1 MRAPQSRRA
10 LRLASALVAAG
21 LCLSVSPQALAA
33 DDSGSAMKLT
43 GAEAET
49 LAAHVALDPNAG
61 AGGTATVSPNSPDSP
76 KPADDGT
83 GTDTGS
89 GSGTDTGSGSGSQL
103 DGASTDADAS
113 AKVTLTAGARLEG
126 VRGMGA
132 TVPVGRNGDYFTFNS
147 MGYVQRHAAD
157 GSEVWAR
164 TSSSFYPEWQVKPT
178 QPWRTEP
185 YPAQILMG
193 YNAVSPFSANSDNG
207 YSTGDLTGDG
217 VPDVVFSAQVGTTPY
232 PRPFTSPGSSLTTGT
247 FVTVLD
253 GKTGK
258 TVWSKLYNRASMVK
272 IVDGTLLVADAP
284 RMSGDS
290 KVPAAATM
298 TLTGIRFSSADG
310 VLTPATTWTYDTGEA
325 RKGNW
330 GDIQDL
336 GKGKVVVSW
345 NLAKA
350 TGVDARGRTLVL
362 DTADGSVTWQTDSM
376 LYSRQLRVDAG
387 RKRIVALDQRDST
400 DAVRYEVA
408 SYDLKTGHRATLETR
423 DNVLPTALTVGDLTA
438 KDGDEY
444 AVAESSLDEDYY
456 VNASTVRVL
465 DGTDPDK
472 LLWSSTVKRDAGNA
486 KDAASV
492 WRLAVADG
500 KLVTSAQDD
509 REINGAGNPGG
520 GRYASLTVYNAK
532 GVVGWQSRGVA
543 AAPMYQDVF
552 SDAAGTH
559 VRIVDQAE
567 NIRTFK
573 LASGKAEDV
582 TPLMGDIAYAKA
594 ADLNKDGRN
603 DVVMAGQSD
612 GVWAY
617 SGPSLVSGKPEKLWQ
632 ATVPGAVHD
641 IETGDVNGDGRPEI
655 VVAADTAVVVL
666 NGRTGKT
673 LATIEGGAGQ
683 YVRSAKLADLDGDGE
698 LDILVPTDALRA
710 YYGDGHALWTYSAPK
725 SAGDVRFT
733 DPSAGD
739 GKVYA
744 AYASLDAYDLD
755 SPVTDAVALDAK
767 NGKVRWDLAP
777 KAPADA
783 VGPVRTA
790 TPNDGILASKEIP
803 YADGHAVVYQWNVT
817 APININGAESLSPRN
832 YFEIR
837 DGRTGE
843 VLHSGYEGGLW
854 THFSYWAEDGAL
866 YEGGTAA
873 FRRYEADGKDSK
885 AGTVAQ
891 SYGGGFMTGPGG
903 RKLLVAGADGGL
915 DLWDPSIFDSPDT
928 WSNSV
933 GGVTLMGARNY
944 LAADLD
950 GDGVD
955 EALSLAGDDN
965 GFDRTAEE
973 FGGRYYIPN
982 NAIHQVA
989 TYKLS

>member
-21 LCLSVSPQALAA
+21 LCMSVSPQALAA

-43 GAEAET
+43 GTEAASLT
-49 LAAHVALDPNAG
+49 DRVAIDPYG
-61 AGGTATVSPNSPDSP
+61 DTADDSTVSPKSDETSAALDAA
-76 KPADDGT
+76 KAAD
-83 GTDTGS
+83 S
-89 GSGTDTGSGSGSQL
+89 GSGLDDSSTAGSS
-103 DGASTDADAS
+103 ADAVDPKT
-113 AKVTLTAGARLEG
+113 KVTLTAGSTLEG

-132 TVPVGRNGDYFTFNS
+132 TVPVGKNGDYFTFNS

-157 GSEVWAR
+157 GSETWAR
-164 TSSSFYPEWQVKPT
+164 TSSSFFTDWQVKPT
-178 QPWRTEP
+178 QPWRVEP

-193 YNAVSPFSANSDNG
+193 YNAVSPFAANSDNG

-217 VPDVVFSAQVGTTPY
+217 VPDIVFSAQVGTTPY

-253 GKTGK
+253 GRTGD
-258 TVWSKLYNRASMVK
+258 TRWSKLYNRASMVK

-284 RMSGDS
+284 RMSSDS
-290 KVPAAATM
+290 RVPAAATA
-298 TLTGIRFSSADG
+298 TLTGIRFASAADG
-310 VLTPATTWTYDTGEA
+310 ALTPAQTWTYDTGEA
-325 RKGNW
+325 RKANW

-336 GKGKVVVSW
+336 GKGKIAVSW

-350 TGVDARGRTLVL
+350 TGIAARGRTLVL

-376 LYSRQLRVDAG
+376 LYGRQLRVDAG
-387 RKRIVALDQRDST
+387 RKRIVALEQQDST
-400 DAVRYEVA
+400 DAVHYEVA
-408 SYDLKTGHRATLETR
+408 SYDLKTGHRATLEAR

-444 AVAESSLDEDYY
+444 AVAESSLDENYY

-472 LLWSSTVKRDAGNA
+472 LLWSSTVKRDAANA
-486 KDAASV
+486 KDAASI
-492 WRLAVADG
+492 WRLQVADG

-532 GVVGWQSRGVA
+532 GVVSWQSKGVA

-552 SDAAGTH
+552 SDSAGTH
-559 VRIVDQAE
+559 VRIIDQAE

-573 LASGKAEDV
+573 LANGKAEDV
-582 TPLMGDIAYAKA
+582 TPLLADIGYAKA
-594 ADLNKDGRN
+594 VDLNKDGRN
-603 DVVMAGQSD
+603 DVVMAGSSD

-641 IETGDVNGDGRPEI
+641 VETGDVNGDGRPEI

-666 NGRTGKT
+666 NGKTGKT
-673 LATIEGGAGQ
+673 LATIEGGEGQ

-710 YYGDGHALWTYSAPK
+710 YYGDGHALWTYSAPQ

-733 DPSAGD
+733 DPSVND
-739 GKVYA
+739 GQVYA
-744 AYASLDAYDLD
+744 AYAGLDAYQLTD
-755 SPVTDAVALDAK
+755 PVTDAVALNAK
-767 NGKVRWDLAP
+767 NGKARWDIAP
-777 KAPADA
+777 KAPTDA

-790 TPNDGILASKEIP
+790 TPNDGILASEEIP

-854 THFSYWAEDGAL
+854 THFSYWAEDGVL

-885 AGTVAQ
+885 AGVVAQ

-915 DLWDPSIFDSPDT
+915 DLWDPSIFDSSDT
-928 WSNSV
+928 WSGSV
-933 GGVTLMGARNY
+933 GGASLMGARNY

-982 NAIHQVA
+982 NAIHQVT

>member
-21 LCLSVSPQALAA
+21 LCMSVSPQALAA

-43 GAEAET
+43 SAEAASLT
-49 LAAHVALDPNAG
+49 DRVAIDPYG
-61 AGGTATVSPNSPDSP
+61 DT
-76 KPADDGT
+76 ADDGT
-83 GTDTGS
+83 VSPKSDETSAALDAAKSVES
-89 GSGTDTGSGSGSQL
+89 GSAPDDSSAAGSS
-103 DGASTDADAS
+103 ADAVDPKT
-113 AKVTLTAGARLEG
+113 KVTLTAGSKLEG

-132 TVPVGRNGDYFTFNS
+132 TVPVGKSGDYFTFNS

-157 GSEVWAR
+157 GSETWAR
-164 TSSSFYPEWQVKPT
+164 TSSSFFTDWQVKPL
-178 QPWRTEP
+178 QVWRTEP

-217 VPDVVFSAQVGTTPY
+217 VPDVVFSAQVGTSPY
-232 PRPFTSPGSSLTTGT
+232 PRAFTSPGSSLTTGT

-253 GKTGK
+253 GKSGK
-258 TVWSKLYNRASMVK
+258 TMWSKLYNRASMVK

-310 VLTPATTWTYDTGEA
+310 VLTPAQTWTYDTGEA
-325 RKGNW
+325 RKANW

-336 GKGKVVVSW
+336 GRGKVAVSW

-376 LYSRQLRVDAG
+376 LYGRQLRVDAG
-387 RKRIVALDQRDST
+387 RKRIVALEQQDST
-400 DAVRYEVA
+400 DAVHYEVA
-408 SYDLKTGHRATLETR
+408 SYDLNTGHRATLETR

-444 AVAESSLDEDYY
+444 AVAESSLDENYY
-456 VNASTVRVL
+456 VNASTVRVF
-465 DGTDPDK
+465 DGTDPDT
-472 LLWSSTVKRDAGNA
+472 LLWSSTVKRDAGNG

-492 WRLAVADG
+492 WRLQVADG

-532 GVVGWQSRGVA
+532 GVVSWQSRGVA

-552 SDAAGTH
+552 SDSAGTH
-559 VRIVDQAE
+559 VRIVDQAQ

-573 LASGKAEDV
+573 LANGKTESE
-582 TPLMGDIAYAKA
+582 TPLMGDIGYARA
-594 ADLNKDGRN
+594 TDLNKDGKN
-603 DVVMAGQSD
+603 DVVMAGSSD

-641 IETGDVNGDGRPEI
+641 VETGDVNGDGRPEV

-666 NGRTGKT
+666 NGKTGKT
-673 LATIEGGAGQ
+673 LATIEGGEGQ

-710 YYGDGHALWTYSAPK
+710 YYGDGHALWTYSAPE

-733 DPSAGD
+733 DPSVDD

-755 SPVTDAVALDAK
+755 SPVTDAVALNART
-767 NGKVRWDLAP
+767 GKARWDLAP
-777 KAPADA
+777 KAPSDA
-783 VGPVRTA
+783 VGPIRTA

-817 APININGAESLSPRN
+817 APLTVNGAESIIPRN

-843 VLHSGYEGGLW
+843 VLHSGYAGGLW
-854 THFSYWAEDGAL
+854 THFSYWAEDGVL

-873 FRRYEADGKDSK
+873 FRRYEADGKDSQ
-885 AGTVAQ
+885 AGVVAQ
-891 SYGGGFMTGPGG
+891 SYGGGSMTGPGG
-903 RKLLVAGADGGL
+903 RRLLIAGVDGGL
-915 DLWDPSIFDSPDT
+915 QMWDPSIFDSSDS
-928 WSNSV
+928 WSGAVGSV
-933 GGVTLMGARNY
+933 SLMGARNY